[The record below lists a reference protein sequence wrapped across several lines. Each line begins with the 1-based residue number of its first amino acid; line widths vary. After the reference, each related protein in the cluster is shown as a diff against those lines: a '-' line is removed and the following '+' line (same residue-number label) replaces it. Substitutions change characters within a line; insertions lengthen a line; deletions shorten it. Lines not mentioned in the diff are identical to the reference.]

1 MPAATPDFHKNLRS
15 DLRIENNLYFCSC
28 KQQTQLQKIMETVT
42 ITFSPNIPFA
52 ARIDAFLKT
61 VPPGVKVSKSV
72 KPRRKRR
79 SNYQI
84 TLDTIREAR
93 EGKNLNH
100 YASAEE
106 LFEKLGI

>member
-1 MPAATPDFHKNLRS
+1 MT
-15 DLRIENNLYFCSC
+15 NNMYFCNAN
-28 KQQTQLQKIMETVT
+28 TNGNTNDMET
-42 ITFSPNIPFA
+42 ITLTFNPNIPFA
-52 ARIDAFLKT
+52 ANINAFIDTL
-61 VPPGVKVSKSV
+61 PPTVKVSKSV
-72 KPRRKRR
+72 KPKRKRR

-100 YASAEE
+100 YNSVEE

>member
-1 MPAATPDFHKNLRS
+1 
-15 DLRIENNLYFCSC
+15 
-28 KQQTQLQKIMETVT
+28 METVT
-42 ITFSPNIPFA
+42 FTFNPNSPFA
-52 ARIDAFLKT
+52 ASIEAFLKT
-61 VPPGVKVSKSV
+61 VPQDVKVSKSV

-93 EGKNLNH
+93 EGKHLNH
-100 YASAEE
+100 YNSAEE